1 MCALQVGSSPLAIA
15 SLATAIS
22 FVAVSLLLKSR
33 GRLIPLALSIMAW
46 QVFDGSLLFDIE
58 PLDMG
63 PEDDPICAWAE
74 TEAAKSIAV
83 ANEVRVAGFMGLSRS
98 FLVGIGDGR

>member
-1 MCALQVGSSPLAIA
+1 
-15 SLATAIS
+15 
-22 FVAVSLLLKSR
+22 
-33 GRLIPLALSIMAW
+33 MAW

-83 ANEVRVAGFMGLSRS
+83 ASEVPSCRLHGALPEFPGWHRLMADDIRAWAAARVTRLGYRERNE
-98 FLVGIGDGR
+98 